1 MPVKI
6 LPSPLRYTIRSVNIL
21 ILASDAGATLS
32 DNAVRESMRGC
43 IQDLMI
49 ENENIIL
56 TEAADK
62 VGVFA
67 GCPGEPPT

>member
-1 MPVKI
+1 MIATAQKLNV
-6 LPSPLRYTIRSVNIL
+6 S
-21 ILASDAGATLS
+21 ILASDAGASLS

-49 ENENIIL
+49 ANEKIIL

-67 GCPGEPPT
+67 GCPGEPPP

>member
-1 MPVKI
+1 MLI
-6 LPSPLRYTIRSVNIL
+6 FRSDV
-21 ILASDAGATLS
+21 GATLS

-43 IQDLMI
+43 IKDLTI
-49 ENENIIL
+49 ANEEIIL

-67 GCPGEPPT
+67 GCPGEPPP

>member
-1 MPVKI
+1 M
-6 LPSPLRYTIRSVNIL
+6 S
-21 ILASDAGATLS
+21 ILASDAGASLS

-43 IQDLMI
+43 IQELMI
-49 ENENIIL
+49 ANEKIIL

-67 GCPGEPPT
+67 GCPGEPPP